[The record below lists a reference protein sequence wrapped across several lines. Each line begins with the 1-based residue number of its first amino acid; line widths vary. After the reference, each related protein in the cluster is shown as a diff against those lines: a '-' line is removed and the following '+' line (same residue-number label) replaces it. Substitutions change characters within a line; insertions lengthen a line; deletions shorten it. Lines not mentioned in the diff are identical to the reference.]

1 MNKAT
6 CWLRS
11 SPSVQLVL
19 CLFLAT
25 PITALADAGTELT
38 AAEAVTEAVDYC
50 GKAQQ
55 IVDLIIDLAID
66 GEYADIFQGSS
77 TSSAVKSMAIDMI
90 IDELGNNEDLMI
102 EFGFE
107 PTHSNKELVA
117 EEIYDVACI
126 YYDEMHR
133 DGGSRESANKLS
145 VIELI
150 RFALVETKGY
160 ADADAQELRN

>member
-1 MNKAT
+1 M
-6 CWLRS
+6 
-11 SPSVQLVL
+11 
-19 CLFLAT
+19 
-25 PITALADAGTELT
+25 
-38 AAEAVTEAVDYC
+38 TEAVDYC

-160 ADADAQELRN
+160 ADADAQELRNCIMS